1 MASYSSPQGHPGAP
15 GPAGRP
21 PRNGL
26 GIAALVV
33 GVAGLLLFWTLI
45 GGVLLGI
52 AAIVLG
58 VIGYRRVKKGEAT
71 NGAMA
76 LIGAI
81 TGAIALAASVA
92 VIAAGVS
99 FLNSEEFGNLDEC
112 LRNAGSAAEEQQC
125 ERDFRDELERR

>member
-1 MASYSSPQGHPGAP
+1 VASYSSPQGYPGTP

-33 GVAGLLLFWTLI
+33 GVIGLLLFWTVL

-52 AAIVLG
+52 VAVVLG
-58 VIGYRRVKKGEAT
+58 IIGFRRAKKGEAT

-81 TGAIALAASVA
+81 AGGLALVASV
-92 VIAAGVS
+92 VIIAAGVS
-99 FLNSEEFGNLDEC
+99 LLNSEEFDNLEDC
-112 LRNAGSAAEEQQC
+112 LRNANSTAEEQQC
-125 ERDFRDELERR
+125 ERDFRDEVEQR